1 VLSVAGPWLIH
12 QAAAAMGRL
21 YTTLFRICKPV
32 FSLFLCRT
40 SLQETCLSGQDQWK
54 NPNTFRDA
62 REFRVTARWT
72 VMTTEKLIFIVYNFF
87 EKCLNRSS
95 LVSHGRHDGAKRV
108 RFIDFQ
114 RSMRH

>member
-40 SLQETCLSGQDQWK
+40 SLQETCLSGQDPWK

-72 VMTTEKLIFIVYNFF
+72 VMTTEKLFLLCTIFLKSVLIGH
-87 EKCLNRSS
+87 RSYPTVAMTAPKGCDS
-95 LVSHGRHDGAKRV
+95 STSND
-108 RFIDFQ
+108 Q
-114 RSMRH
+114 